1 MSGDALDAGGL
12 QIVESILSDAD
23 AQASRIIDSA
33 ENAAQAAREKAR
45 IEGERGRD
53 ESLVKARER
62 CAKLRAQELATA
74 RIEAKRLLLAARE
87 DVAERVLG
95 QIEERLEAMRRSP
108 ETYARSLRN
117 LAVEAV
123 AAIGRPEVVLRIS
136 QTDAALVSGAFAS
149 QVASDGRAAAAGV
162 SSVTLQLDAR
172 DWGGGC
178 IAQSPD
184 GRVVYDNTYRTR
196 MQRKRRELRA
206 MIVRDVM
213 DSHG

>member
-95 QIEERLEAMRRSP
+95 QIEERLEAVRRSP

-162 SSVTLQLDAR
+162 TSVTLQLDAR